1 MPPETDAE
9 LRRELQTAIAAV
21 RQQIAV
27 QSTADHYVGSEGITE
42 KALSELRSELV
53 RLEEA
58 LAGLP

>member
-1 MPPETDAE
+1 MQPESNAE
-9 LRRELQTAIAAV
+9 LRDELKTAIAAV

-42 KALSELRSELV
+42 EALAELKSELD

-58 LAGLP
+58 LAELA

>member
-1 MPPETDAE
+1 MPSESNAE
-9 LRRELQTAIAAV
+9 LRSELKTAIATV

-27 QSTADHYVGSEGITE
+27 QSTADHYVGSERITQE
-42 KALSELRSELV
+42 TLSELRSELV